1 MMLTVNILDAQTD
14 LVRLVDQAAN
24 GESFI
29 ISKAGK
35 PVVQVIKVDSPANP
49 PVRRLGFLS
58 GKMMVP
64 DDFDQMGREEIGQL
78 FCEEK

>member
-1 MMLTVNILDAQTD
+1 MLTVNILEAQTD

-24 GESFI
+24 GKSFI

-35 PVVQVIKVDSPANP
+35 PLVQVIKIDSPANP
-49 PVRRLGFLS
+49 PGRRLGFLA
-58 GKMMVP
+58 GKMAVP
-64 DDFDQMGREEIGQL
+64 DDFDQMGCEEIGQL